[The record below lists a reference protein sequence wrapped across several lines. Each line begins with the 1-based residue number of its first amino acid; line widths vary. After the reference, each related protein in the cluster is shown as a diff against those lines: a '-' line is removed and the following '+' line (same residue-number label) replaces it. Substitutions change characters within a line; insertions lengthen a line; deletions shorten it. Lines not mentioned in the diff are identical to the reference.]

1 MTKMFEAAKTILKQL
16 FLNPATN
23 KFPAKYAPAST
34 LQFLN
39 SVTKGEVQ
47 MIPPVPV
54 PSKFRGKIALNKEG
68 CTGCRLCIGICPTKA
83 IEFIPEEKKVK
94 IFVSRCCFCAQCVD
108 ICPPGVISMTDE
120 FLLANSDKYA
130 DELVVVDSGEI
141 QGSVRK
147 EKPAAG
153 AEEKPAEQS

>member
-1 MTKMFEAAKTILKQL
+1 MKMFEAAKTILKQL

-34 LQFLN
+34 IQFLN
-39 SVTKGEVQ
+39 RVTKGELK

-54 PSKFRGKIALNKEG
+54 PPKFRGKIALNKAG
-68 CTGCRLCIGICPTKA
+68 CTGCRLCISICPTRA

-108 ICPPGVISMTDE
+108 ICPPQVLSMTSE
-120 FLLANSDKYA
+120 FLLASYNKYA
-130 DELVVVDSGEI
+130 DELVVIDSGELP
-141 QGSVRK
+141 GSVKK
-147 EKPAAG
+147 EKPVT
-153 AEEKPAEQS
+153 ETTEKPAEQS